1 MLKNDYFN
9 TMTFI
14 DLTTMAAKQS
24 KLIGLS
30 ILALILFNFPLL
42 SIFSRSSTIGGIPSI
57 FIYLFLAWLGI
68 IIFTRQNIDSKSL
81 KDKKKDDE

>member
-1 MLKNDYFN
+1 MILDP
-9 TMTFI
+9 TV
-14 DLTTMAAKQS
+14 MASKQS

-68 IIFTRQNIDSKSL
+68 IFFVQQNVDSQSSKE
-81 KDKKKDDE
+81 KKKDKYDE

>member
-1 MLKNDYFN
+1 
-9 TMTFI
+9 
-14 DLTTMAAKQS
+14 
-24 KLIGLS
+24 
-30 ILALILFNFPLL
+30 LILFNFPLL
-42 SIFSRSSTIGGIPSI
+42 GIFSRYSTIGGIPSI